1 MLPLWQ
7 ASSPGSAMAD
17 RAFDL
22 FATTIDGILSAQPAR
37 PGHGSGDA
45 WFAAAP
51 KELRGSLLKAKEGK
65 DFGGGA
71 RYATIRTH
79 QGHVVDGGLD
89 RLRVSATGGHA
100 AAKMMSRADLAEV
113 CEGAVVGVLADSTNA
128 EGRAGICAHEVG
140 GTGAAVRLVAVEEDP
155 NFTNIRAVTQT
166 LGVAM
171 DTVLSVEET
180 VARFGLSWLPW
191 ASAPG
196 ALFVPAV
203 PAYES
208 TIDDARQPAAAG
220 TGSRQEQVNETAVRA
235 AVLASLGLT
244 LAGGAVQ
251 VVANSQQRDGRW
263 W

>member
-1 MLPLWQ
+1 MW
-7 ASSPGSAMAD
+7 
-17 RAFDL
+17 
-22 FATTIDGILSAQPAR
+22 
-37 PGHGSGDA
+37 
-45 WFAAAP
+45 
-51 KELRGSLLKAKEGK
+51 
-65 DFGGGA
+65 
-71 RYATIRTH
+71 
-79 QGHVVDGGLD
+79 
-89 RLRVSATGGHA
+89 
-100 AAKMMSRADLAEV
+100 
-113 CEGAVVGVLADSTNA
+113 
-128 EGRAGICAHEVG
+128 AHKVG

-155 NFTNIRAVTQT
+155 YFTNIRAVTQT

-220 TGSRQEQVNETAVRA
+220 AGSRQEQVNETAVRA

-251 VVANSQQRDGRW
+251 VGEMCALATTLAGRTVADGERLRARIGSGREPNGSSQRRYTSW
-263 W
+263 